1 MHDHHRH
8 TIARPSIE
16 LFWSDL
22 LFPQLIMIIAVLF
35 AAGYELRIPSAA
47 RIPLAQAAVM
57 PLLVPAP
64 SPTR

>member
-1 MHDHHRH
+1 M
-8 TIARPSIE
+8 ARPVTAYDSAFENKAVLVWFFLSAI
-16 LFWSDL
+16 D
-22 LFPQLIMIIAVLF
+22 IMLTVLF
-35 AAGYELRIPSAA
+35 ATSYELRIPSAA